1 MSRSVSLLRAV
12 NRLFPLPQHPFN
24 LQNDGVKTYA
34 EWQFE
39 KGRDTVAF
47 YLEYATLAELFS
59 GKKVLDIG
67 CGAAGK
73 TLFYASC
80 GVDHITG
87 MDIVP
92 HYEDEANALAEK
104 LGYADKFTFVLG
116 DAAKTPFAE
125 NSFDTIIM
133 NDAMEH
139 VDKPEEVL
147 EECLRILRP
156 KGRIYINFP
165 PYDHPYGAHLSDAIG
180 MPWVHRFFSEKTLI
194 DGYKELVRD
203 LPDGQ
208 SRIDF
213 RISKRED
220 GQEYFSYINHM
231 SIRRF
236 KGILNRLHLTPAYLR
251 EVPLRGF
258 LKPLAKRPVLKEFF
272 VKMVVCVIEKEE
284 A

>member
-1 MSRSVSLLRAV
+1 MSLGVSLLKTV

-47 YLEYATLAELFS
+47 YLQYTDLSEMFE
-59 GKKVLDIG
+59 GKNVLDIG

-80 GVDHITG
+80 GVEHITG

-92 HYEDEANALAEK
+92 YYREEAETLAQK
-104 LGYADKFTFVLG
+104 LGLADRFTFVLG
-116 DAAKTPFAE
+116 DAAATDFE
-125 NSFDTIIM
+125 EHSFDTIIM

-139 VDKPEEVL
+139 VDEPEKVL
-147 EECLRILRP
+147 SECLRILKP
-156 KGRIYINFP
+156 GGRLYINFP
-165 PYDHPYGAHLSDAIG
+165 PYDHPYGAHLSDVIG
-180 MPWVHRFFSEKTLI
+180 IPWVHRFFTEKTLI
-194 DGYKELVRD
+194 SGYKELVSS

-213 RISKRED
+213 RISKREN
-220 GQEYFSYINHM
+220 GEEYFSYINHM

-236 KGILNRLHLTPAYLR
+236 RGILKKLKLSPVYLR
-251 EVPLRGF
+251 EVPLRSF
-258 LKPLAKRPVLKEFF
+258 LRPLAKFALTKEAF
-272 VKMVVCVIEKEE
+272 VKMVVCVIEKE
-284 A
+284 

>member
-1 MSRSVSLLRAV
+1 MSWSVSLLRAV

-47 YLEYATLAELFS
+47 YLQFASLDELFLD
-59 GKKVLDIG
+59 KQVLDIG

-80 GVDHITG
+80 GVEHITG
-87 MDIVP
+87 MDIVA
-92 HYEDEANALAEK
+92 HYEEEANALAER
-104 LGYADKFTFVLG
+104 LGYQDKFTFVLG
-116 DAAKTPFAE
+116 DAAATPFAD

-139 VDKPEEVL
+139 VDKPEAVL
-147 EECLRILRP
+147 SECLRILRP
-156 KGRIYINFP
+156 HGRIYINFP
-165 PYDHPYGAHLSDAIG
+165 PYDHPYGSHLSDAIG

-194 DGYKELVRD
+194 QGYKELVAH

-208 SRIDF
+208 SRVDF
-213 RISKRED
+213 RISKKED
-220 GQEYFSYINHM
+220 GTEYFSYINHM

-236 KGILNRLHLTPAYLR
+236 RGILKRLNLQPIYMHEA
-251 EVPLRGF
+251 PLRGF
-258 LKPLAKRPVLKEFF
+258 LKPLAKLPVLKEFF
-272 VKMVVCVIEKEE
+272 VKMVVCVIEKE
-284 A
+284 

>member
-1 MSRSVSLLRAV
+1 MSWSVSLLRAV

-47 YLEYATLAELFS
+47 YLQFASLDELFLN
-59 GKKVLDIG
+59 KQVLDIG

-80 GVDHITG
+80 GVEHITG
-87 MDIVP
+87 MDIVA
-92 HYEDEANALAEK
+92 HYEGEANALAER
-104 LGYADKFTFVLG
+104 LGYQDKFTFVLG
-116 DAAKTPFAE
+116 DAAATPFAD

-139 VDKPEEVL
+139 VDKPEAVL
-147 EECLRILRP
+147 SECLRILRP
-156 KGRIYINFP
+156 RGRIYINFP

-180 MPWVHRFFSEKTLI
+180 MPWVHRFFTEKTLI
-194 DGYKELVRD
+194 QGYKELVAH
-203 LPDGQ
+203 LPDGP
-208 SRIDF
+208 SRVDF
-213 RISKRED
+213 RISKKED
-220 GQEYFSYINHM
+220 GTEYFSYINHM

-236 KGILNRLHLTPAYLR
+236 RGILNRLNLHPIYLH
-251 EVPLRGF
+251 EAPLRGF
-258 LKPLAKRPVLKEFF
+258 LKPLAKLPVLKEFF
-272 VKMVVCVIEKEE
+272 VKMVVCVIEKE
-284 A
+284 

>member
-1 MSRSVSLLRAV
+1 MSWSVSLLKAV

-47 YLEYATLAELFS
+47 YLQFASLDELF
-59 GKKVLDIG
+59 KDKQVLDIG

-80 GVDHITG
+80 GVEHITG
-87 MDIVP
+87 MDIVA
-92 HYEDEANALAEK
+92 HYEDEANGLAQQ

-116 DAAKTPFAE
+116 DAASTPFAD

-139 VDKPEEVL
+139 VDQPEAVL
-147 EECLRILRP
+147 CECLRILRP

-194 DGYKELVRD
+194 DGYKELVAD

-213 RISKRED
+213 RISERAD
-220 GQEYFSYINHM
+220 GTEYFSYINHM

-236 KGILNRLHLTPAYLR
+236 RGILKRLNLQPIYLY
-251 EVPLRGF
+251 EAPLRGF
-258 LKPLAKRPVLKEFF
+258 LKPLAKLPVLKEAF
-272 VKMVVCVIEKEE
+272 VKMVVCVIEKE
-284 A
+284 

>member
-1 MSRSVSLLRAV
+1 MSWSVSLLRAV

-47 YLEYATLAELFS
+47 YLQFASLEELFLD
-59 GKKVLDIG
+59 KQVLDIG

-80 GVDHITG
+80 GVEHITG
-87 MDIVP
+87 MDIVA
-92 HYEDEANALAEK
+92 HYEEEANALAER
-104 LGYADKFTFVLG
+104 LGYQDKFTFVLG
-116 DAAKTPFAE
+116 DAAATPFAD

-139 VDKPEEVL
+139 VDKPEAVL
-147 EECLRILRP
+147 SECLRILRP
-156 KGRIYINFP
+156 HGRIYINFP

-194 DGYKELVRD
+194 QGYKELVAH

-208 SRIDF
+208 SRVDF
-213 RISKRED
+213 SHLEKSGRHGIFFLHQPYEYPPFSGYTKTTESATHLPARSTFKR
-220 GQEYFSYINHM
+220 
-231 SIRRF
+231 
-236 KGILNRLHLTPAYLR
+236 
-251 EVPLRGF
+251 
-258 LKPLAKRPVLKEFF
+258 VLKASGKAPCIKGVFRQDGGLRY
-272 VKMVVCVIEKEE
+272 
-284 A
+284 